1 MGKKIMILG
10 LSFLLF
16 LSVQNKALAEKKEER
31 SWKDETIYFIMID
44 RFHNGDK
51 KNDFDVDTSDPAA
64 YHGGDFKGITEKLD
78 YLKKLGVTAI
88 WMTPVVKNEERGYH
102 GYWTQDFYETEEHF
116 GTKEELKQ
124 LVKEAHDRD
133 IKVILDLV
141 VNHTGYKHSW
151 QNDPEKKDWFH
162 PQEEI
167 SNWDNQQNVE
177 NGWLAGL
184 PDLNTEN
191 PETRNYLLDMA
202 EYWIKETD
210 IDGYRLDTVK
220 HVPKDFW
227 IEFAERVKEAKSD
240 FYLIGEVWHND
251 PRYIAE
257 YNKAGIQS
265 FVDYPLFNEMVR
277 IFKQSGQ
284 SLSELHSVWER
295 NKYYYEDPYTLGNF
309 IDNHDNIRFVR
320 EVLLKQEDPEKRLK
334 LALTYLYTAPGIPIL
349 YQGTEHM
356 MDGAKDP
363 DNRRMMDF
371 SQNKKMATF
380 TAKLGDLRQKHPSLR
395 RGDFSMIKDDG
406 AKAVFKRTH
415 NDEMIYIVYNND
427 KKDAEITF
435 KDKDLKGHK
444 LVDLLNEEEA
454 KVKGDTMELQVKGE
468 TAHIFLLQKDS
479 SNPYLYAPIAAIAIL
494 VITLVVFLYKKRK
507 RL

>member
-1 MGKKIMILG
+1 MGKRFIFLAM
-10 LSFLLF
+10 SFLLF

-31 SWKDETIYFIMID
+31 SWKDETIYFIMVD

-51 KNDFDVDTSDPAA
+51 KNDFEVDTSDPAA

-102 GYWTQDFYETEEHF
+102 GYWTEDFYETEEHF
-116 GTKEELKQ
+116 GSKEELKK

-141 VNHTGYKHSW
+141 VNHTGYKHAW
-151 QNDPEKKDWFH
+151 QNDPGKKDWFH
-162 PQEEI
+162 PQEDI

-191 PETRNYLLDMA
+191 PEMRNYLLDMA

-227 IEFAERVKEAKSD
+227 IEFSERVKEAKSD

-295 NKYYYEDPYTLGNF
+295 NKYYYEDPYMLGNF

-320 EVLLKQEDPEKRLK
+320 EALLKQQDPEKRLK
-334 LALTYLYTAPGIPIL
+334 MALTYLYTAPGIPIL

-371 SQNKKMATF
+371 SQNKKMETF
-380 TAKLGDLRQKHPSLR
+380 TAKLGNLRQKHPALR

-415 NDEMIYIVYNND
+415 KDETIYIVFNND
-427 KKDAEITF
+427 KKEAEIPF
-435 KDKDLKGHK
+435 KDKALKGHK
-444 LVDLLNEEEA
+444 LVDLLNGEEA

-479 SNPYLYAPIAAIAIL
+479 SNPYLYAAIGAGGIL
-494 VITLVVFLYKKRK
+494 VILLVGFLLKKRK

>member
-1 MGKKIMILG
+1 MGKRIVFLAM
-10 LSFLLF
+10 SFLLF

-51 KNDFDVDTSDPAA
+51 SNDFEADISDPAA
-64 YHGGDFKGITEKLD
+64 YHGGDFKGITQKLD
-78 YLKKLGVTAI
+78 YLKDLGATAI
-88 WMTPVVKNEERGYH
+88 WLTPIVKNEPRGYH
-102 GYWTQDFYETEEHF
+102 GYWTEDFYDTEEHF
-116 GTKEELKQ
+116 GSKDELKQ
-124 LVKEAHDRD
+124 LVKKAHDRD

-141 VNHTGYKHSW
+141 VNHTGYQHPW
-151 QNDPEKKDWFH
+151 LDDPNKKDWFH
-162 PQEEI
+162 PQMEI
-167 SNWDNQQNVE
+167 SNWDDQQNVE

-191 PETRNYLLDMA
+191 NETRNYLLDVA

-227 IEFAERVKEAKSD
+227 NQFSARVKKVKPD

-251 PRYIAE
+251 PRYIAD

-277 IFKQSGQ
+277 IFRQSGQ
-284 SLSELHSVWER
+284 SLSELYSVWER

-320 EVLLKQEDPEKRLK
+320 EALLKQEDPEKRLK
-334 LALTYLYTAPGIPIL
+334 LALTYLYTAPGIPIV

-363 DNRRMMDF
+363 DNRRMMNF
-371 SQNKKMATF
+371 SKNKDIETF
-380 TAKLGDLRQKHPSLR
+380 TAQLGKLRQNHPALR
-395 RGDFSMIKDDG
+395 RGDYSMVVDKDG
-406 AKAVFKRTH
+406 SAVFKRTYE
-415 NDEMIYIVYNND
+415 DESLYIVFNND
-427 KKDAEITF
+427 KKKSTITF
-435 KDKDLKGHK
+435 SDKGLQNKK
-444 LVDLLNEEEA
+444 LVDLLSDAEVTVNKDSVAIEA
-454 KVKGDTMELQVKGE
+454 KGE
-468 TAHIFLLQKDS
+468 SAYIFSKQNADS
-479 SNPYLYAPIAAIAIL
+479 H
-494 VITLVVFLYKKRK
+494 TFLYGIIAGILALAGILFFFMKR
-507 RL
+507 RREIS

>member
-1 MGKKIMILG
+1 MGKRFIFLAM
-10 LSFLLF
+10 SFLLF

-51 KNDFDVDTSDPAA
+51 KNDFDVDPTDPSA
-64 YHGGDFKGITEKLD
+64 YHGGDFKGITKKLD
-78 YLKKLGVTAI
+78 YLKDLGVTAI

-102 GYWTQDFYETEEHF
+102 GYWTEDFYETEEHF
-116 GTKEELKQ
+116 GTEEELKK
-124 LVKEAHDRD
+124 LVQKAHDRD
-133 IKVILDLV
+133 IKVIVDLV
-141 VNHTGYKHSW
+141 VNHTGYIHAW
-151 QNDPEKKDWFH
+151 QNNTEKKDWFH
-162 PQEEI
+162 PKQEI
-167 SNWDNQQNVE
+167 TNWDDQQNVE

-191 PETRNYLLDMA
+191 PETRKYLLDMA
-202 EYWIKETD
+202 EYWIKETN

-227 IEFAERVKEAKSD
+227 VEFSERVKNVKSD

-251 PRYIAE
+251 PRYISE

-277 IFKQSGQ
+277 VFRQSGQ

-295 NKYYYEDPYTLGNF
+295 NKYYYDDPYMLGNF

-334 LALTYLYTAPGIPIL
+334 MALTYLYTAPGIPIL

-356 MDGAKDP
+356 VDGGKDP
-363 DNRRMMDF
+363 DNRRMMAF
-371 SQNKKMATF
+371 NQNKKIETF
-380 TAKLGDLRQKHPSLR
+380 TAKLGSLRQKHPALR
-395 RGDFSMIKDDG
+395 RGDFTMIKDEG
-406 AKAVFKRTH
+406 AKGVFKRTYKG
-415 NDEMIYIVYNND
+415 ETLYIVFNND
-427 KKDAEITF
+427 KKAVNIAF
-435 KDKDLKGHK
+435 QDKAFKGHK
-444 LVDLLNEEEA
+444 LVDLMNQNEERA
-454 KVKGDTMELQVKGE
+454 DGNKVEFQIKGE
-468 TAHIFLLQKDS
+468 TALIFLLQKH
-479 SNPYLYAPIAAIAIL
+479 SNKPFLYGAIGAGILL
-494 VITLVVFLYKKRK
+494 VILLISFFFRK
-507 RL
+507 SKS

>member
-1 MGKKIMILG
+1 MGKRIMFLG

-51 KNDFDVDTSDPAA
+51 SNDFEADISDPAA

-78 YLKKLGVTAI
+78 YLKGLGATAI
-88 WMTPVVKNEERGYH
+88 WLTPIVKNEPKGYH
-102 GYWTQDFYETEEHF
+102 GYWTEDFYDTEEHF
-116 GTKEELKQ
+116 GSKEELKQ
-124 LVKEAHDRD
+124 LVKKAHDRD

-141 VNHTGYKHSW
+141 VNHTGYQHRW
-151 QNDPEKKDWFH
+151 LDDPIKKDWFH
-162 PQEEI
+162 PQMEI
-167 SNWDNQQNVE
+167 SNWDDQQNVE

-191 PETRNYLLDMA
+191 NETRNYLLDVA
-202 EYWIKETD
+202 EYWINETD

-227 IEFAERVKEAKSD
+227 NQFSARVKKAKPD

-251 PRYIAE
+251 PRYIAA

-277 IFKQSGQ
+277 IFRQSGQ
-284 SLSELHSVWER
+284 SLSELYSVWER

-320 EVLLKQEDPEKRLK
+320 EALLKQEDPEKRLK
-334 LALTYLYTAPGIPIL
+334 LALTYLYTAPGIPIV

-363 DNRRMMDF
+363 DNRRMMNF
-371 SQNKKMATF
+371 SNNKDMETF
-380 TAKLGDLRQKHPSLR
+380 TAQLGKLRQNHPTLR
-395 RGDFSMIKDDG
+395 RGDYSMVVDKDG
-406 AKAVFKRTH
+406 IAVFKRTYE
-415 NDEMIYIVYNND
+415 DETLYIVFNND
-427 KKDAEITF
+427 KRKSTITF
-435 KDKDLKGHK
+435 SDKELQNKK
-444 LVDLLNEEEA
+444 LVDLLSDAEVTANEGSVAIEA
-454 KVKGDTMELQVKGE
+454 KGE
-468 TAHIFLLQKDS
+468 SAYIFSKQNADS
-479 SNPYLYAPIAAIAIL
+479 Y
-494 VITLVVFLYKKRK
+494 TFLYGIMAGILALVGILFFFMKRRK
-507 RL
+507 ENS